1 MDLAL
6 RTVDY
11 LSAERDYI
19 PRVAADQQ
27 LAYIETMLSLTK
39 HYGAFQVKWLCIS
52 INDLRIITVSSDCT
66 YFNGFTLSGAM

>member
-11 LSAERDYI
+11 LSEERDYI

-39 HYGAFQVKWLCIS
+39 HYGAFQVKWLW
-52 INDLRIITVSSDCT
+52 LHV
-66 YFNGFTLSGAM
+66 F